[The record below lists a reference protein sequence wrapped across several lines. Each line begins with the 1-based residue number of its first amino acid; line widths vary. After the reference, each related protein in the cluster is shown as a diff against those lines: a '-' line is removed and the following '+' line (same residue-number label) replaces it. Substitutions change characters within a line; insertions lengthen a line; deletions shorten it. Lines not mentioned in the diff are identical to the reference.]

1 MAGPTTTFQKSTTR
15 VPPIDY
21 TSRDFEAISQDMVR
35 AIPYFTPE
43 WTDHNLSDFGIVLQ
57 RLLAF
62 VADTLHFYIDR
73 VANEAFL
80 PTAIT
85 RKSVI
90 NLLKLIDFKVRSAV
104 PASVDLVFS
113 IASPLG
119 ADLLIPAGTPCQTSA
134 DSTETPVIFETVA
147 DLIILAGQTTGTV
160 SAVQGQSVSEN
171 VGVSSGLARQRFTL
185 TSTPIIDG
193 TLRVFIDEGA
203 GEQLWTE
210 VDTFISSGPTSKEF
224 TSQQDDNDIT
234 TIFFGDNVQGKI
246 PTPGASIRAASRIG
260 GGAIGNVG
268 ADTITAINAVITQFA
283 IPVSVAVTNPE
294 QASGGED
301 RMSIEDAK
309 VLGPLSLRSL
319 NRAVTL
325 EDFVNLAELFPG
337 VAKAAAVVGGP
348 ITNLVAG
355 CCCQVTLIIS
365 PQGGGPPSSL
375 LKSDILDYFDSRKMA
390 GTCVLIQDP
399 VYQPVRVT
407 GTAFIGGNFAVEQAA
422 VDINDVIAQYFA
434 LDGPFSGFGESANLS
449 NIMRLLD
456 SVPGM
461 DHIDLQEF
469 TLQPVPSYDV
479 WSAVNCTLGDVAVGE
494 RVKDEIWTIIMIS
507 ATEFSVRGSVTGLQ
521 TLRGTIGLP
530 YTSDNSEV
538 SFAITC
544 APGPAPVVGDRM
556 TFRTSVKVGDVPM
569 LPNQI
574 MDKGQVNISIVG
586 GAKTQR
592 ECIGT

>member
-1 MAGPTTTFQKSTTR
+1 MAGPTTTFQKSSTR

-35 AIPYFTPE
+35 AIPFFTPE

-62 VADTLHFYIDR
+62 VGDVLHFYIDR

-90 NLLKLIDFKVRSAV
+90 NLLKLIDFKVTSAV
-104 PASVDLVFS
+104 PASVDLLFS
-113 IASPLG
+113 IASALPE
-119 ADLLIPAGTPCQTSA
+119 DLLIPAGTPCQTSA
-134 DSTETPVIFETVA
+134 DSTDEPIIFETVA
-147 DLIILAGQTTGTV
+147 DLIIPAGQLSGTI

-171 VGVSSGLARQRFTL
+171 VGLSSGLPRQRFTL

-193 TLRVFIDEGA
+193 TLRVFIDEGS

-210 VDTFISSGPTSKEF
+210 VDTFIESGPTDKNF

-246 PTPGASIRAASRIG
+246 PSPGASIRAASRIG

-268 ADTITAINAVITQFA
+268 ANTITAINAVITQDA
-283 IPVSVAVTNPE
+283 LPVQVAVTNPL

-337 VAKAAAVVGGP
+337 VAKASAVVGGP
-348 ITNLVAG
+348 ITNLVSG

-365 PQGGGPPSSL
+365 PEGGGVPSTALKDDL
-375 LKSDILDYFDSRKMA
+375 LAYFDSRKMA
-390 GTCVLIQDP
+390 GTCVAIQDP
-399 VYQPVRVT
+399 VYSPIRVT
-407 GTAFIGGNFAVEQAA
+407 GTAFIAGNFAVEAAA
-422 VDINDVIAQYFA
+422 VDINDVIDQYFA
-434 LDGPFSGFGESANLS
+434 LDGPFAGFGEAANLS

-461 DHIDLQEF
+461 DHIDLEEF
-469 TLQPVPSYDV
+469 TLEPVASLDV
-479 WSAVNCTLGDVAVGE
+479 WSGTDCSFGTIAVGE
-494 RVKDEIWTIIMIS
+494 RAKEEIWTVIFIS
-507 ATEFSVRGSVTGLQ
+507 ATEYTVRGTVSGLQ
-521 TLRGTIGLP
+521 NLRGTVGLP
-530 YTSDNSEV
+530 YTSDEEQV
-538 SFAITC
+538 SFTITC
-544 APGPAPVVGDRM
+544 TGGPGPQIGDRA
-556 TFRTSVKVGDVPM
+556 TFRTSTKRGDVPM

-574 MDKGQVNISIVG
+574 MMKGPVNITIVG
-586 GAKTQR
+586 GSKTQR
-592 ECIGT
+592 ECIT